1 MEAWMARAFAI
12 AEKASQDNH
21 SKIADDERHQL
32 DENTVTKSNALARSY
47 YRFGLVEKRV
57 MESSISMLN
66 PLQFNQWGSQELELR
81 AVDYAKAFNV
91 SEHRAY
97 DDLKSAIDCMLNRVI
112 IVNESEKKILKYPL
126 MSKAEYNSGKG
137 SITIEF
143 NRHLVHHLIGLRE
156 KFTSYPLQKAV
167 NFSSSYTWRLYE
179 IMASWSQ
186 DKKITNG
193 VFLGWFTVSV
203 DELRQQMG
211 MPESYLWVNVERTLT
226 KATDE
231 LWEKARIKTVIT
243 RTKTSRKITHLKFEF
258 CEDMQQAL
266 L

>member
-1 MEAWMARAFAI
+1 
-12 AEKASQDNH
+12 
-21 SKIADDERHQL
+21 
-32 DENTVTKSNALARSY
+32 
-47 YRFGLVEKRV
+47 
-57 MESSISMLN
+57 
-66 PLQFNQWGSQELELR
+66 
-81 AVDYAKAFNV
+81 
-91 SEHRAY
+91 
-97 DDLKSAIDCMLNRVI
+97 
-112 IVNESEKKILKYPL
+112 

-179 IMASWSQ
+179 IFASWAQS
-186 DKKITNG
+186 KKVTNG

-258 CEDMQQAL
+258 CEDQQQPL

>member
-1 MEAWMARAFAI
+1 MEAWMKRAMAL
-12 AEKASQDNH
+12 AEKAMQEHHQNTGL
-21 SKIADDERHQL
+21 DDRHQL

-81 AVDYAKAFNV
+81 AIDYAKAFNV

-97 DDLKSAIDCMLNRVI
+97 DDLKSAVDCMLNRVI

-179 IMASWSQ
+179 IFASWAQS
-186 DKKITNG
+186 KKVTNG

-226 KATDE
+226 KATVE

-258 CEDMQQAL
+258 CEDQQQSL
-266 L
+266 I